1 VPFGS
6 GSSVLLGRAWL
17 GSHCLGLGAEGFRR
31 PNPASP
37 RRRTRWA
44 LVSGSGEPQPSSR
57 AQGASG
63 SPAPLC
69 PTSSGGLGAKTACV
83 AFLSKGAVWLVCAPQ
98 GAFPV
103 PLQTAGPR
111 NSVGAF
117 GELGPWCGVAQLHLG
132 CIAGAWA
139 KKAYAR
145 SILLPHKGEHVGSV
159 IQAPKTPCKAAG
171 LRDPGAAQHRFAGL
185 RAGGWVRKRLA

>member
-1 VPFGS
+1 MLPRKGEYI
-6 GSSVLLGRAWL
+6 G
-17 GSHCLGLGAEGFRR
+17 CGFQA
-31 PNPASP
+31 PE
-37 RRRTRWA
+37 T
-44 LVSGSGEPQPSSR
+44 PSKER
-57 AQGASG
+57 AQGARGRS
-63 SPAPLC
+63 SPLFR
-69 PTSSGGLGAKTACV
+69 TSSGGLAAKTACV
-83 AFLSKGAVWLVCAPQ
+83 AFLSKGAVGLVCAPQ

-103 PLQTAGPR
+103 PLQTAGPS

-145 SILLPHKGEHVGSV
+145 SILLPHKGEHVGRV
-159 IQAPKTPCKAAG
+159 ILAPKTPCKAAG